1 MPTKYVYPK
10 RPRWYRLTSLATRLW
25 AYGACLLVGL
35 SALFLTPTTIEARL
49 PQPFVYVWGV
59 LLVVGSAVC
68 LLGVAK
74 SNFRYEMS
82 ALPFVQSGFW
92 IYVIAV
98 VDITHSSSLT
108 RAAQAFTIVALLGF
122 QYTRLAELIQI
133 YRIVKHDYILE
144 NANNEHSD

>member
-1 MPTKYVYPK
+1 MTRQYAYPK
-10 RPRWYRLTSLATRLW
+10 RPRWYKLTSLATRLW

-35 SALFLTPTTIEARL
+35 SALSLTPTTIEDHL
-49 PQPFVYVWGV
+49 PQPFVYVWGI

-82 ALPFVQSGFW
+82 ALPFVQSGFL
-92 IYVIAV
+92 IYAIAV
-98 VDITHSSSLT
+98 VDIIQHISLT
-108 RAAQAFTIVALLGF
+108 HAAQAFTIVALLGF

-133 YRIVKHDYILE
+133 YRIVKYDYILE

>member
-1 MPTKYVYPK
+1 MPTRHAYPK

-35 SALFLTPTTIEARL
+35 SALSLTPTTIEDHL
-49 PQPFVYVWGV
+49 PQPFVYVWGI

-82 ALPFVQSGFW
+82 ALPFVQSGFL
-92 IYVIAV
+92 IYAIAV
-98 VDITHSSSLT
+98 MDITHSSNPT

-122 QYTRLAELIQI
+122 QYMRLAELIQV

-144 NANNEHSD
+144 NARNEHSD

>member
-1 MPTKYVYPK
+1 MPTQHAYPK

-25 AYGACLLVGL
+25 VYGACLLVGL

-49 PQPFVYVWGV
+49 PQPLVYVWGV

-98 VDITHSSSLT
+98 VDITQSSNLT
-108 RAAQAFTIVALLGF
+108 RAAQAFTITALLGF
-122 QYTRLAELIQI
+122 QYMRLAELIQI

-144 NANNEHSD
+144 NAHNGHSV